1 MLVLVNQCVFT
12 LDHVSSVVQIIVYKL
27 LCVFLYMWCLR
38 LTKKTNNYGSIL
50 VQDLGRPD
58 RNSDSGNKSIVRLQ
72 NATHVRNRYLSI

>member
-1 MLVLVNQCVFT
+1 
-12 LDHVSSVVQIIVYKL
+12 
-27 LCVFLYMWCLR
+27 MWCLR